1 MTNPA
6 ARLLTVQEAAQYL
19 TISERTVWSMLKNNR
34 LPAVRF
40 GRTVRIDPADLDNF
54 IRRAKGESV
63 VIGDVLPGILDRL
76 TVERPTR

>member
-1 MTNPA
+1 
-6 ARLLTVQEAAQYL
+6 
-19 TISERTVWSMLKNNR
+19 MLKNNR

-76 TVERPTR
+76 TVESPTR